1 MKNAM
6 KTVYVKIP
14 FFRETAISL
23 KTDISLETDVSLER
37 MRRTAVHDFLKMNNY
52 NIRYITSDI
61 MIDPISL
68 QYCVAIL
75 FRV

>member
-1 MKNAM
+1 M
-6 KTVYVKIP
+6 KTVYVYVKNP
-14 FFRETAISL
+14 FFPQA
-23 KTDISLETDVSLER
+23 DISLER
-37 MRRTAVHDFLKMNNY
+37 IRRIAVHDFLKMNNY

-61 MIDPISL
+61 SIDPISR

>member
-1 MKNAM
+1 M
-6 KTVYVKIP
+6 KTVFVKIP
-14 FFRETAISL
+14 FQSFR
-23 KTDISLETDVSLER
+23 KTDISLEIIR
-37 MRRTAVHDFLKMNNY
+37 MIAVHDFLKMNNY

-61 MIDPISL
+61 SIDPISR

>member
-1 MKNAM
+1 M

-14 FFRETAISL
+14 FFRFR
-23 KTDISLETDVSLER
+23 KTDITLER
-37 MRRTAVHDFLKMNNY
+37 IRRIAVNDFLKMNNY

-61 MIDPISL
+61 TIDPISR
-68 QYCVAIL
+68 QYCIAIL

>member
-1 MKNAM
+1 M

-14 FFRETAISL
+14 FHRFR
-23 KTDISLETDVSLER
+23 KTDISLER
-37 MRRTAVHDFLKMNNY
+37 IRRIAVHDFLEMNNY

-61 MIDPISL
+61 SIDPISR

-75 FRV
+75 FRI

>member
-1 MKNAM
+1 M
-6 KTVYVKIP
+6 KTAYVYVKIH
-14 FFRETAISL
+14 FFR
-23 KTDISLETDVSLER
+23 KTDISLER
-37 MRRTAVHDFLKMNNY
+37 IRRIAVNDFLKMNNY

-61 MIDPISL
+61 SIDPISR

>member
-1 MKNAM
+1 M
-6 KTVYVKIP
+6 KTAYVKIP
-14 FFRETAISL
+14 FIAFR
-23 KTDISLETDVSLER
+23 KPDISLER
-37 MRRTAVHDFLKMNNY
+37 IRRIAVNDFLKMNNY

-61 MIDPISL
+61 IIDPIDR

>member
-1 MKNAM
+1 MQ
-6 KTVYVKIP
+6 TVYIKIP
-14 FFRETAISL
+14 FFSE
-23 KTDISLETDVSLER
+23 TDISLERIRR
-37 MRRTAVHDFLKMNNY
+37 MAVHDFLKMYNY

-61 MIDPISL
+61 SIDPISH